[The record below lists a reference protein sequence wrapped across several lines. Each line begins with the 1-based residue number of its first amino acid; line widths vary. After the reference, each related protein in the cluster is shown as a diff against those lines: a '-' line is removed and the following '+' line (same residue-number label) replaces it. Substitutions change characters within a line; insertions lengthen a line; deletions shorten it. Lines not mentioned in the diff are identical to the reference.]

1 MSAGP
6 IQVERVIAA
15 ARSPDGVS
23 QADMLLPDVIDG
35 GAPITRVGARIQ
47 DAEERGFVF
56 ETIGWRDRC
65 KVYRLLSEPEAATAS
80 VSDAASNVRALP
92 EPEPPLF
99 ETPGAGTEHW
109 RSDVA

>member
-6 IQVERVIAA
+6 THVDRVIAA
-15 ARSPDGVS
+15 ARRDCGVC
-23 QADMLLPDVIDG
+23 QVDMLAPEVCDG

-47 DAEERGFVF
+47 DAEGRGYVF
-56 ETIGWRDRC
+56 ETIGWRHKC
-65 KVYRLLSEPEAATAS
+65 KIYRLVSEPEAATAS
-80 VSDAASNVRALP
+80 VSDASNVRALP